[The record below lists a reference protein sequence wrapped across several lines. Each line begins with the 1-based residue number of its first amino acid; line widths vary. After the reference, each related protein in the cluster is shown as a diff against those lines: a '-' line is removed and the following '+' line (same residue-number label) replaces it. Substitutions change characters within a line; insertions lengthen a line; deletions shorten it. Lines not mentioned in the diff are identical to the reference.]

1 MSNDDLRTNPAT
13 EILIAENIKVLRQ
26 SQKLIAQMSDRLF
39 AEIGAPTL
47 ASSVG
52 AQFRHCLDFY
62 QCFLRGMKNNKID
75 YDQRERNELLETNR
89 ARAMERIEALTE
101 GLWKLS
107 FGEEQATLWVKQD
120 SPYWSVSS
128 LRRELQFLLSHTVH
142 HQALIGLMLQVQGF
156 VPEPEIG
163 VAPSTLEHRRAPRHV
178 FGRLVSRPPRL
189 SLVL

>member
-89 ARAMERIEALTE
+89 ARVMERIEALTE

-128 LRRELQFLLSHTVH
+128 LRRELQFLLSNTVH

-156 VPEPEIG
+156 VPEQEMG
-163 VAPSTLEHRRAPRHV
+163 VAPSTLEHRDRKSV
-178 FGRLVSRPPRL
+178 V
-189 SLVL
+189 